1 MPHFHILSVFML
13 TLLVGLATSSAEL
26 NRGRSRSTRQAPPS
40 GARCKPI
47 SLPELK
53 AMPIWQTFYDRL
65 GVVVWGHPVGSY
77 TFDLV
82 GFSVE
87 TAFDDGSN
95 NARVCSME
103 TVDFQT
109 IGEPICYVTTTYS
122 PQFVTPASGVT
133 RTDGYPT
140 RYLEVGAPLTGG
152 RTYETAFKV
161 HDITPTGADSIPGRT
176 NATYTVNGLYSD
188 TLGNSFQVDANHE
201 HDTDVI
207 LDELPGSICSI
218 HYHNTTC
225 IQDAVGQAAFTLYGA
240 VRVGFNSRVNGHY
253 YCISTVTLGVILN
266 DSRLGYLWFDQWIPG
281 DQAWSYSQSK
291 ATVTTTGSNDY
302 SPFWECK

>member
-13 TLLVGLATSSAEL
+13 ALLVGLATSSAEL
-26 NRGRSRSTRQAPPS
+26 NRGRSRSTREAPPS

-87 TAFDDGSN
+87 TAFDDGSH

-133 RTDGYPT
+133 RFSYPIGLST
-140 RYLEVGAPLTGG
+140 VVTGTVTKVGAPLTGG

-176 NATYTVNGLYSD
+176 NATYIVNGLYSD

-201 HDTDVI
+201 HDTEII
-207 LDELPGSICSI
+207 LDEWPGTICSI

-253 YCISTVTLGVILN
+253 YW
-266 DSRLGYLWFDQWIPG
+266 YLWFDQWVPG
-281 DQAWSYSQSK
+281 DQAWSYSQSN

-302 SPFWECK
+302 SPIWECK